1 MVSGFLA
8 CLIPR
13 HFSCDQMPSLKSPG
27 AWRRSHSISANS
39 HCGLPHLLGLP
50 LLLAQLPFS
59 FLCRLD
65 SSRGEINTRGSEL
78 LLDTGAAAL
87 PTVTSCQVMSKR

>member
-65 SSRGEINTRGSEL
+65 SSIAHSHL
-78 LLDTGAAAL
+78 LSGNVQKTTCTHVA
-87 PTVTSCQVMSKR
+87 T